1 MAPLLQVHSPD
12 PIRQPV
18 AESRMSSVAGASL
31 PRGPWWSGVRE
42 RSDSSGVTSGAV
54 TRAIEDLKRSG
65 YRPLHPGPAG
75 PPRASI
81 PGYRPPEPC
90 VTGLMP
96 I

>member
-1 MAPLLQVHSPD
+1 MPPLLQAHSPD

-18 AESRMSSVAGASL
+18 AESRMSCVAGASL

-54 TRAIEDLKRSG
+54 TRAIEDLKGSG
-65 YRPLHPGPAG
+65 YRPLHPGPPG

-81 PGYRPPEPC
+81 PGTARPSPASRD
-90 VTGLMP
+90 
-96 I
+96 